1 VSIVNEREI
10 MLKKIGGTVAALV
23 LAGSVIPAAAGSP
36 SPEVYGFKVEK
47 INKDDDAYRYGN
59 LYLLTGPGGREQ
71 YIIVRDVSGAVA
83 IIKREPARTGK

>member
-1 VSIVNEREI
+1 

-23 LAGSVIPAAAGSP
+23 LAGSIVPAAAGTS
-36 SPEVYGFKVEK
+36 SPEVYGFKIEK

-59 LYLLTGPGGREQ
+59 LYLLTGPDGREQ

-83 IIKREPARTGK
+83 IVKREPARTVK